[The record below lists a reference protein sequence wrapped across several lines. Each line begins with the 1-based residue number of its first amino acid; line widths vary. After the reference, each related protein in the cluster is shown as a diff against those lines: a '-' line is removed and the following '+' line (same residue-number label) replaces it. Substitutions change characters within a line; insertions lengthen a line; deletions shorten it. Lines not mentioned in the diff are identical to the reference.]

1 MLESKNNTKEVAAI
15 FDLDG
20 TLFAGHL
27 WMGLVKHHLKHKLKR
42 FSVYAY
48 VASHMPLW
56 LAGKLKLIKEETYKR
71 IWGQNMPFLL
81 KGLEKDKVI
90 EIYKWITDYYLM
102 PLLHTDILNLVES
115 HKKSGHTT
123 ILLSGSFDDFLQVVR
138 EKLGIDFAVGTK
150 LEVKN
155 SVYTGR
161 IIKPMGFGTSKVKL
175 LEDLISEA
183 DLDLDLGRSF
193 AYADSISDVPM
204 LEITGNPIATY
215 PDAKLLNLAKK
226 RSWQILPATLCLD

>member
-27 WMGLVKHHLKHKLKR
+27 WIGLVRHHLKHKLKR

-48 VASHMPLW
+48 VVSHMPLW

-81 KGLEKDKVI
+81 KGLEKDKVV

-115 HKKSGHTT
+115 HKKRGHTT

-155 SVYTGR
+155 NVYSGR
-161 IIKPMGFGTSKVKL
+161 IIKPMGFGINKVKL
-175 LEDLISEA
+175 LKDLISEA
-183 DLDLDLGRSF
+183 NLDLDLGKSF
-193 AYADSISDVPM
+193 AYADSISDAPM
-204 LEITGNPIATY
+204 LEITGNPTATY
-215 PDAKLLNLAKK
+215 PDAKLLNLAKQ

>member
-1 MLESKNNTKEVAAI
+1 MLESKNNNKEVAAI

-27 WMGLVKHHLKHKLKR
+27 WIGLVKHHLKHKLKR

-56 LAGKLKLIKEETYKR
+56 LAGKLKLIKEETYKS

-81 KGLEKDKVI
+81 KGLEKDKVV

-102 PLLHTDILNLVES
+102 PLLHTDILDLVES
-115 HKKSGHTT
+115 HKKKGHTT

-155 SVYTGR
+155 NVYSGR
-161 IIKPMGFGTSKVKL
+161 IIKPMGFGINKVKL

-183 DLDLDLGRSF
+183 NLDLDLKKSF

-215 PDAKLLNLAKK
+215 PDTKLLNLAKQ
-226 RSWQILPATLCLD
+226 RSWRILPATSCQD